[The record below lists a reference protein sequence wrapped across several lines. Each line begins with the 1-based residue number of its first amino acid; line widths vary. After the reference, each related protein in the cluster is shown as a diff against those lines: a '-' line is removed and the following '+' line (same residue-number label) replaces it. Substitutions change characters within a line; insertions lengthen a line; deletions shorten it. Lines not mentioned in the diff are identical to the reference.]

1 MIFALE
7 MPVKLIARPD
17 PPHSPATDWINE
29 MAARLAHLKDA
40 PDADVWE
47 AILPLFPEVYGSPC
61 DRTNG
66 YHIALAGAV
75 VAAVL
80 SKSHRPQ

>member
-1 MIFALE
+1 MSIK
-7 MPVKLIARPD
+7 KLMARPD
-17 PPHSPATDWINE
+17 PPHSTATDWINE

-40 PDADVWE
+40 PEADVWE
-47 AILPLFPEVYGSPC
+47 AIPPLFLEVYRAPC
-61 DRTNG
+61 DRLNA

-80 SKSHRPQ
+80 SESRKS